1 MLRFEKVSFAYDK
14 KAVLNDFSF
23 TLHDG
28 ELLALMGASGSGK
41 TTILHL
47 AAGLLA
53 PTAGKIESSFL
64 PPAVVFQE
72 PRLFSHLTVRENL
85 AAVQE
90 APDESAIEKALSL
103 VGLSEWADAYPSE
116 LSGGMQS
123 RVSLARALLFPTD
136 FYLLDEPFAALD
148 EETKKAVLKN
158 LREFLTEKGAAAIL
172 VTHAKED
179 AEAFAS
185 RKVFLSSVD

>member
-1 MLRFEKVSFAYDK
+1 MLRFEQVSFSYGK
-14 KAVLNDFSF
+14 RAVLKDFSF

-47 AAGLLA
+47 AAGLLT
-53 PTAGKIESSFL
+53 PTSGKIESDFL

-72 PRLFSHLTVRENL
+72 PRLFPHLTVRENL

-90 APDESAIEKALSL
+90 KTDEKAILDAL
-103 VGLSEWADAYPSE
+103 ALMALSEWADAYPKE

-123 RVSLARALLFPTD
+123 RASLARALLFPTD
-136 FYLLDEPFAALD
+136 LYLFDEPFGALD
-148 EETKKAVLKN
+148 EETKRKVLTNLKA
-158 LREFLTEKGAAAIL
+158 FLAEKGAAAIL
-172 VTHAKED
+172 VTHQNED
-179 AEAFAS
+179 AEAFAK
-185 RKVFLSSVD
+185 RKFFLTTAD